1 MILNY
6 QHKDVNKIIQCE
18 LDYYPADPENG
29 FMDDSMELV
38 SATVK
43 GVDILAVMCDS
54 VIKEIQDMALNKDA
68 TNTD

>member
-1 MILNY
+1 MIFNY
-6 QHKDVNKIIQCE
+6 QHRHVSKIIQCE
-18 LDYYPADPENG
+18 LDYQPADPDNG
-29 FMDDSMELV
+29 YMNDSMELV

-54 VIKEIQDMALNKDA
+54 VIKEIQEMALNKDA

>member
-1 MILNY
+1 MIFNY
-6 QHKDVNKIIQCE
+6 QHKDVSKIIQCE
-18 LDYYPADPENG
+18 LDYYPADSDNG
-29 FMDDSMELV
+29 YMHDSMELT

-54 VIKEIQDMALNKDA
+54 VIKEIQDMALNKD

>member
-1 MILNY
+1 
-6 QHKDVNKIIQCE
+6 
-18 LDYYPADPENG
+18 LDYQPADPDNG
-29 FMDDSMELV
+29 YMDDSMELV

-54 VIKEIQDMALNKDA
+54 FIKEIQEMALNKDT

>member
-1 MILNY
+1 MIFNY
-6 QHKDVNKIIQCE
+6 QHRHVSKIIQCE
-18 LDYYPADPENG
+18 LDYQPADPDNG
-29 FMDDSMELV
+29 YMDDSMELV

-54 VIKEIQDMALNKDA
+54 VIKEIQDMALNKE

>member
-1 MILNY
+1 MIFNY
-6 QHKDVNKIIQCE
+6 QHKHVSKIIQCE
-18 LDYYPADPENG
+18 LDYYPADPDNG
-29 FMDDSMELV
+29 YMHDSMELT

-54 VIKEIQDMALNKDA
+54 VIKEIQDMALNKD

>member
-1 MILNY
+1 
-6 QHKDVNKIIQCE
+6 VSKIIQCE
-18 LDYYPADPENG
+18 LDYYPADPDNG
-29 FMDDSMELV
+29 YMHDSMELV

-54 VIKEIQDMALNKDA
+54 VIKEIQDIALNKE

>member
-1 MILNY
+1 MIFNY
-6 QHKDVNKIIQCE
+6 QHRHVSKIIQCE
-18 LDYYPADPENG
+18 LDYLPADPDNG
-29 FMDDSMELV
+29 YMDDSMELV

>member
-1 MILNY
+1 MIFNY
-6 QHKDVNKIIQCE
+6 QHRHVSKIIQCE
-18 LDYYPADPENG
+18 LDYQPADPDNG
-29 FMDDSMELV
+29 YMDDSMELV

-54 VIKEIQDMALNKDA
+54 FIKEIQEMALNKDT

>member
-1 MILNY
+1 MIFNY
-6 QHKDVNKIIQCE
+6 QHKHVEKIIQCE
-18 LDYYPADPENG
+18 LDYYTADPENG
-29 FMDDSMELV
+29 YMHDSMELV

-54 VIKEIQDMALNKDA
+54 VIKEIQDMAMNKD

>member
-1 MILNY
+1 
-6 QHKDVNKIIQCE
+6 
-18 LDYYPADPENG
+18 LDYQPADPDNG
-29 FMDDSMELV
+29 YMNDSMELV

>member
-1 MILNY
+1 MIFNY
-6 QHKDVNKIIQCE
+6 QHKHVEKIIQCE
-18 LDYYPADPENG
+18 LDHYPADPENG
-29 FMDDSMELV
+29 YMHDSMELV

-54 VIKEIQDMALNKDA
+54 VIKEIQDMAMNKD

>member
-6 QHKDVNKIIQCE
+6 QHKDVSQIIQCE
-18 LDYYPADPENG
+18 LDYYAADPDNG
-29 FMDDSMELV
+29 YMHDSMELV

-54 VIKEIQDMALNKDA
+54 VIKEIQDMALNKE

>member
-1 MILNY
+1 MIFNY
-6 QHKDVNKIIQCE
+6 QHKHVEKIIQCE

-29 FMDDSMELV
+29 YVHDSMELV

-54 VIKEIQDMALNKDA
+54 VIKEIQDMAMNKD

>member
-1 MILNY
+1 
-6 QHKDVNKIIQCE
+6 

>member
-1 MILNY
+1 MIFNY
-6 QHKDVNKIIQCE
+6 QHRHVSKIIQCE
-18 LDYYPADPENG
+18 LDYQPADPDNG
-29 FMDDSMELV
+29 YMDDSMELV

>member
-1 MILNY
+1 
-6 QHKDVNKIIQCE
+6 

-29 FMDDSMELV
+29 YMHDSMELV

-54 VIKEIQDMALNKDA
+54 VIKEIQDMAMNKD

>member
-1 MILNY
+1 MIFNY
-6 QHKDVNKIIQCE
+6 QHKHVEKIIQCE

-29 FMDDSMELV
+29 YTHDSMELV

-54 VIKEIQDMALNKDA
+54 VIKEIQDMAMNKD